1 MPKKL
6 KRNKIFEI
14 MGKSVSLKK
23 LAGFFYI
30 CSVEGIF
37 RVVLKKRIG
46 CKHEPTVCC
55 RLRTVEENSEFAVR
69 MDFFRDNLIREYPR
83 RESNPNLAFRKRL
96 FYPLNYKGG
105 FYNGSCHLEWH
116 CKCTEIIRY
125 PNTFA

>member
-37 RVVLKKRIG
+37 RVVLKKRID
-46 CKHEPTVCC
+46 CKHEPTVCY
-55 RLRTVEENSEFAVR
+55 RLRTVEENSEFDVR
-69 MDFFRDNLIREYPR
+69 ADFL
-83 RESNPNLAFRKRL
+83 
-96 FYPLNYKGG
+96 
-105 FYNGSCHLEWH
+105 HV
-116 CKCTEIIRY
+116 EIV
-125 PNTFA
+125 